1 MNGSRSA
8 DLINSLAY
16 DKIISMSELTNKTA
30 LQLNSI
36 FLNKEASA
44 QQITEA
50 FLQRIEQYDKTIN
63 AFISVNGELALK
75 RAQELDQKLAAGE
88 SLGKLAGVPIGIKDL
103 INLEG
108 SETTAGSRMLNG
120 YTSSFNATIT
130 QKVIDAG
137 AIPLGKLNLDE
148 FAMGSSNETS
158 AYGNC
163 KNPWDP
169 NKVPGGSSGGS
180 AAAIAA
186 KMVPLAFGTD
196 TGGSIRQPA
205 AYCGITGL
213 KPTYGRVSRYG
224 IVAFASSLDQAGPM
238 TQDVESNALLL
249 EAMSGH
255 DAKDSTSLENPVPNY
270 LAAIEQGFKKTQSL
284 KGLKI
289 GIAQDFFVPELN
301 SEVKAAVENAIT
313 KYKELGA
320 EIIDISLNK
329 IKYGLPTY
337 YIIAPSEASSNLSRY
352 DGVRYGLRDMDATS
366 LSDLYPNSR
375 ANFGTEVNKRIM
387 LGVYAL
393 SSGYYDAYYKK
404 AQQARALIAEDFNIA
419 FQQCDLILSP
429 TAPATAFEIGSKTD
443 DPLEMYLEDI
453 MTVTVNLAGLPGIS
467 INCGYDS
474 NNMPIGMQLI
484 APALEEARIYNA
496 AYAFQSTTDFNKSPD
511 MKSSKAIGV

>member
-1 MNGSRSA
+1 MSA
-8 DLINSLAY
+8 
-16 DKIISMSELTNKTA
+16 IIDKTA
-30 LQLNSI
+30 LELNSL
-36 FLNKEASA
+36 FLNKQASA
-44 QQITEA
+44 EEITSA
-50 FLQRIEQYDKTIN
+50 FLKQIASYDKVIN
-63 AFISVNGELALK
+63 AFISVNGEQALK
-75 RAQELDQKLAAGE
+75 RAKELDTKLAKGE
-88 SLGKLAGVPIGIKDL
+88 KLGKLAGVPVGIKDL

-108 SETTAGSRMLNG
+108 TETTAGSKILSG
-120 YTSSFNATIT
+120 YKSSFNATIT
-130 QKVIDAG
+130 DKIIAAG

-158 AYGNC
+158 AYGKC
-163 KNPWDP
+163 KNPWNL

-186 KMVPLAFGTD
+186 KMIPLAFGTD

-238 TQDVESNALLL
+238 SQDVESNALLL

-255 DAKDSTSLENPVPNY
+255 DLKDSTSINTEVPNY
-270 LAAIEQGFKKTQSL
+270 LTAIEQGFKSTQNL

-289 GIAQDFFVPELN
+289 GIAQDFFVPQLN
-301 SEVKAAVENAIT
+301 SEVRAAVEAAIK
-313 KYKELGA
+313 KYQELGA
-320 EIIDISLNK
+320 EIVEIKLNK

-352 DGVRYGLRDMDATS
+352 DGVRYGYRDQEATS
-366 LSDLYPNSR
+366 LSKLYPNSR
-375 ANFGTEVNKRIM
+375 AAFGDEVKRRIM

-404 AQQARALIAEDFNIA
+404 AQQARALIAQDFNTA
-419 FQQCDLILSP
+419 FAKCDLILSP
-429 TAPATAFEIGSKTD
+429 TAPATAFDIGSKNS

-474 NNMPIGMQLI
+474 NLMPIGLQLI

-496 AYAFQSTTDFNKSPD
+496 AYAFQSTTDFTKTPD
-511 MKSSKAIGV
+511 LSRLCEALTK